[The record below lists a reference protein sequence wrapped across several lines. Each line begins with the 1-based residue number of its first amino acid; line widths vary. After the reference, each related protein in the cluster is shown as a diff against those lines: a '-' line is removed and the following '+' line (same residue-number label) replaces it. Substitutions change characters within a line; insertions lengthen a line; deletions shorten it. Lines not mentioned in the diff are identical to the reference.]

1 MIKRIAAAVVA
12 LAFVGF
18 IGYRASVNYKAKRA
32 AANRPVA
39 EKIVPVRTAVP
50 QAQTFVDTIKAAG
63 NVQANAEVALFSKVP
78 GKIIQ
83 NNVQMG
89 SAVTPGLTVTLVNRD
104 EVGYQFKTYEVKS
117 DVKGV
122 VSRILQNPGAMVG
135 PGTPLMTL
143 VDIDVVKAVAAVDE
157 LKIRFVRMGQPV
169 KVRFQAYPGEVFN
182 ARVTNVS
189 PVANPVSRTI
199 EVEVTIPNPSHRVKP
214 GMYAEAEFEQGQHSG
229 RVLPIVAVVDRA
241 GRKYVFT
248 VAGDRAVLKEVATG
262 AVAGDMI
269 EITAGLDGTETVVT
283 TGADRLEDKDRVTVV
298 KS

>member
-157 LKIRFVRMGQPV
+157 LKIRFIRMGQPV

-182 ARVTNVS
+182 ARVTNIS
-189 PVANPVSRTI
+189 PVANPVSRTV
-199 EVEVTIPNPSHRVKP
+199 EVEVTIPNASHRVKP

-248 VAGDRAVLKEVATG
+248 VAGDRAVLKEVTTG

>member
-1 MIKRIAAAVVA
+1 MIKKIAAAVAA

-18 IGYRASVNYKAKRA
+18 IGYRASVNYRAKKA

-39 EKIVPVRTAVP
+39 EKIVPVRTAAP

-157 LKIRFVRMGQPV
+157 LKIRFVRLGQPV
-169 KVRFQAYPGEVFN
+169 KVHFQAYPGEIFN
-182 ARVTNVS
+182 ARVTNIS

-199 EVEVTIPNPSHRVKP
+199 EVEVTIPNASHRVKP

-241 GRKYVFT
+241 GRKFVFT
-248 VAGDRAVLKEVATG
+248 VAGDRAVLKEVTTG

-283 TGADRLEDKDRVTVV
+283 TGADRLEDKDRITVV